1 MNRAWCI
8 PSAELKRSIVLAG
21 EDTNNKNRATN
32 HEDLLIH
39 QLTAT
44 RIDMEAEAVDSV
56 YLDAGIGE
64 TELLVPD
71 GWIHAERSF
80 LVGSETSWRRGPGDA
95 QVHVDVGVGEIVVRL
110 D

>member
-1 MNRAWCI
+1 LRGDL
-8 PSAELKRSIVLAG
+8 EVDLGVG
-21 EDTNNKNRATN
+21 EVT
-32 HEDLLIH
+32 L
-39 QLTAT
+39 
-44 RIDMEAEAVDSV
+44 DMEAEAVDSV